1 MKRGVVIRG
10 SIGIALAM
18 LNHFLPT
25 LKASADSGSWPSHQV
40 WVFVAAGAA
49 ASGLIA
55 WRLFIDGSNERART
69 IQIPKTQ

>member
-1 MKRGVVIRG
+1 MRSGVVIRG

-18 LNHFLPT
+18 INHFLPT
-25 LKASADSGSWPSHQV
+25 LKAAADSDIWPSPQT
-40 WVFVAAGAA
+40 WVFVTVGAL

-69 IQIPKTQ
+69 IQQPKTP